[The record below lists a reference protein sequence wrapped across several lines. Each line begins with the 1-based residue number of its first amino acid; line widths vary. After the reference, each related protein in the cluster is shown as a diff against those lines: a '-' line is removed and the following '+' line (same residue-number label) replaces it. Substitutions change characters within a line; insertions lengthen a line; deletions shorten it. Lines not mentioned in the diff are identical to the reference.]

1 MVAMLGLAFVLELIF
16 KLGLLSFR
24 SLPLATFAAIRR
36 ASSLVAASWQHLA
49 SATRRT
55 PLLGH

>member
-24 SLPLATFAAIRR
+24 SFPLATLAAIRR
-36 ASSLVAASWQHLA
+36 ALSI
-49 SATRRT
+49 
-55 PLLGH
+55 

>member
-36 ASSLVAASWQHLA
+36 ASSRAAAITSFLWEPDRQEPFLH
-49 SATRRT
+49 
-55 PLLGH
+55 